1 MLLPPAIRFP
11 LRQKLLPARGEG
23 AADGEKC
30 PKPPWKRSLSWQL
43 RRFARVYLSWHLLIM
58 ARREVRCDY
67 HIFGNLLRG
76 SRSSSRSSWLPPDY
90 VHSPRGEHGQLKGG
104 QVCLAAGFG
113 SANLKR
119 RGQGR
124 WRRAVTSPNRSCM
137 NHWSQWVKAL
147 SHLLPESQLV
157 LGKHN

>member
-23 AADGEKC
+23 CGWGKV
-30 PKPPWKRSLSWQL
+30 PKTPLEEEFKLAITAL
-43 RRFARVYLSWHLLIM
+43 CARAVRIYLPWHLLIM
-58 ARREVRCDY
+58 ARREARCDY

-76 SRSSSRSSWLPPDY
+76 SRSSSRSSRLPPDD
-90 VHSPRGEHGQLKGG
+90 VHLPRGERRRLKGG
-104 QVCLAAGFG
+104 QVGLAAGFG

-137 NHWSQWVKAL
+137 NHWSQ
-147 SHLLPESQLV
+147 
-157 LGKHN
+157 